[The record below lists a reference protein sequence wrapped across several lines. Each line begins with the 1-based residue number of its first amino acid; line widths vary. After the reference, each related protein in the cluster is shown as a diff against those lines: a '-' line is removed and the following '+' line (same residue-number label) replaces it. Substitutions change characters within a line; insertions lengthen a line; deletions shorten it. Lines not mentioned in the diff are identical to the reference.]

1 MPHRLFLLFCIL
13 ILAACDSG
21 EPNKMSLDD
30 YEGAEGEAVVRHML
44 KNLPPI
50 DPEVPKVYT
59 VVKGSNLQ
67 STSMPFVRRMEDT
80 HLTFISG
87 EVLTMR
93 EPDKSIVDPRS
104 GLSPVTIQLHEIK
117 RTGTD
122 TWDVVAGWA
131 YKKHYERYGYKLARS
146 ANVYQVTETGRLEG
160 NYVKPTGDAKP

>member
-1 MPHRLFLLFCIL
+1 MPHRLLPLLCFFV
-13 ILAACDSG
+13 LAACDSG
-21 EPNKMSLDD
+21 EPNRLSLDD

-44 KNLPPI
+44 KNLPAI

-59 VVKGSNLQ
+59 VVKGPNLQ
-67 STSMPFVRRMEDT
+67 STGMPFVGRMADT
-80 HLTFISG
+80 RLTFISG

-122 TWDVVAGWA
+122 SWDVMAGWA
-131 YKKHYERYGYKLARS
+131 YKKTYERSRYKLVRKGDA
-146 ANVYQVTETGRLEG
+146 YEVTETSRLEG
-160 NYVKPTGDAKP
+160 NYVKPAGDSK